1 MKNGLLLI
9 FVMLLRKSWQIE
21 LPNPP
26 ASANAGTLS
35 TSLVL
40 ERLFGNGDIYS
51 AEHKETS
58 EGHISSSMED
68 LLKLCEYEKSI
79 QNEVSKLPDSN
90 VKANYY
96 QNLKADV
103 ILFAFNLKISTL
115 QSSVTQQFSCCFEI
129 ANCNF
134 IFEESAITAFFSS
147 WILLVILSIF
157 GSFSVLRSCF

>member
-1 MKNGLLLI
+1 MHTSGLLLI
-9 FVMLLRKSWQIE
+9 FVMLLRKSWQIK

-58 EGHISSSMED
+58 ERHISSSMED
-68 LLKLCEYEKSI
+68 LLKLCEYEKSM

-90 VKANYY
+90 VKSNYY

-103 ILFAFNLKISTL
+103 ILLAFNLKSSTKL
-115 QSSVTQQFSCCFEI
+115 SQQDGIGMFV
-129 ANCNF
+129 AH
-134 IFEESAITAFFSS
+134 
-147 WILLVILSIF
+147 LS
-157 GSFSVLRSCF
+157 GE

>member
-1 MKNGLLLI
+1 MKKGLLLL
-9 FVMLLRKSWQIE
+9 FFMLLRKSWQIK

-26 ASANAGTLS
+26 GSANAGTLS

-51 AEHKETS
+51 AQHKETS

-68 LLKLCEYEKSI
+68 LLKLCEYEKSM

-90 VKANYY
+90 VKSNYY

-103 ILFAFNLKISTL
+103 ILFAFNLKISTKL
-115 QSSVTQQFSCCFEI
+115 AQQGEI
-129 ANCNF
+129 GMFVAHLWGERK
-134 IFEESAITAFFSS
+134 IE
-147 WILLVILSIF
+147 VKK
-157 GSFSVLRSCF
+157 

>member
-1 MKNGLLLI
+1 MKKGLLLL
-9 FVMLLRKSWQIE
+9 FFMLLRKSWQIK

-26 ASANAGTLS
+26 GSANAGTLS

-51 AEHKETS
+51 AQQKETS

-68 LLKLCEYEKSI
+68 LLKLCEYEKSM

-90 VKANYY
+90 VKSNYY

-103 ILFAFNLKISTL
+103 ILFAFNLKI
-115 QSSVTQQFSCCFEI
+115 
-129 ANCNF
+129 
-134 IFEESAITAFFSS
+134 
-147 WILLVILSIF
+147 
-157 GSFSVLRSCF
+157 

>member
-1 MKNGLLLI
+1 MKKGLLLL
-9 FVMLLRKSWQIE
+9 FFMLLRKSWQIK

-26 ASANAGTLS
+26 GSANAGTLS

-51 AEHKETS
+51 AQHKETS

-68 LLKLCEYEKSI
+68 LLKLCEYEKSM

-90 VKANYY
+90 VKSNYY

-103 ILFAFNLKISTL
+103 ILFAFNLKI
-115 QSSVTQQFSCCFEI
+115 
-129 ANCNF
+129 
-134 IFEESAITAFFSS
+134 
-147 WILLVILSIF
+147 
-157 GSFSVLRSCF
+157 